1 MSVRI
6 VHGANEGRFTLTGK
20 TVSQIR
26 HSLRD
31 AFNIPEDAKALV
43 GGTEVSGD
51 HIVADGETV
60 EFVRIFGR
68 KGGLHDLWSEAE
80 VQQFFSGK
88 EMDELLKAGLQ
99 FTLRPTLTSEEI
111 VEWSHRLRSR
121 EQQQVRSIPV
131 SVDIERETVVVY
143 GKAFDIDQ
151 QLAAV
156 VKCLLDANGE
166 RRSQRDM
173 KQRFP
178 EHILDDRLDT
188 TIRRK
193 LVEHKSGVGRFIKS
207 DTRGYRMVPQEDR
220 A

>member
-6 VHGANEGRFTLTGK
+6 VHGANEGRFTLAGK
-20 TVSQIR
+20 TVRSIAK
-26 HSLRD
+26 SLRD
-31 AFNIPEDAKALV
+31 AFNIPEDAQALV
-43 GGTEVSGD
+43 EGTEVNGD
-51 HIVADGETV
+51 YIVADGDTV
-60 EFVRIFGR
+60 EFARSFGR
-68 KGGLHDLWSEAE
+68 KGGLHDFWSEAE
-80 VQQFFSGK
+80 VLQFFSGE

-121 EQQQVRSIPV
+121 EQQQVRRIPV
-131 SVDIERETVVVY
+131 SVDIENETVVVY
-143 GKAFDIDQ
+143 GKTFYIDQ

-173 KQRFP
+173 KQLFP
-178 EHILDDRLDT
+178 KYIIDDRIDT

-193 LVEHKSGVGRFIKS
+193 LINHKSGVGRFIQS
-207 DTRGYRMVPQEDR
+207 DTRGYRLVNIDWRE
-220 A
+220 